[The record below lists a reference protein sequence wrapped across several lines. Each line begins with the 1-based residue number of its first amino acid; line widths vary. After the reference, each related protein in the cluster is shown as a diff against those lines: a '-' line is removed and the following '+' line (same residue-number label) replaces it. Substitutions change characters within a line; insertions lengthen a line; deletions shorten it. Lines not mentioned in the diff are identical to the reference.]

1 MSSGRRRGCALL
13 ERDVLEIERRLAL
26 HRENTPKRI
35 AVELRVH
42 PNTIS
47 TINSDVIRFRR
58 GWVSQNVDGRRPRA
72 VLAACSVAPPF
83 PRSATNVGAG
93 EESPPCS

>member
-1 MSSGRRRGCALL
+1 MSSGRRRGGALL

-47 TINSDVIRFRR
+47 AINLGRHPVQARFGRTLAR
-58 GWVSQNVDGRRPRA
+58 AYGGSGSAGERRRP
-72 VLAACSVAPPF
+72 
-83 PRSATNVGAG
+83 
-93 EESPPCS
+93 